1 MCCFCGLQLRAHSHS
16 QSPFL
21 KTNEDLLVLI
31 SEIFTDYIALNMNNI
46 SLNRSLLVYCDLRIL
61 FFSVK
66 IQSQKHTQ
74 NRTGVRNFEW
84 KLYYDELQVAPFS
97 L

>member
-1 MCCFCGLQLRAHSHS
+1 MCCFCGLQSGAHSHS

-31 SEIFTDYIALNMNNI
+31 SEIYTDYIALNMNNI
-46 SLNRSLLVYCDLRIL
+46 SLNRSLLVYCDFRIL

-74 NRTGVRNFEW
+74 NRTGVRNFER